1 VSPVEEL
8 RPAPRA
14 RGFRR
19 IVILLVSTVT
29 LPTAML
35 LAVGILMLVF
45 YRGQIDLVL
54 GVLVLSLVACL
65 GTGTALALV
74 LVRREESL
82 AELQLD
88 FVSKVSHELR
98 TPLTSIRMFVETLQA
113 REGTTPEEVD
123 ACLDVLARET
133 ARLSDRI
140 QRLLD
145 WGRMEAGKRVY
156 ERRPELVEDVVS
168 DAVRAFDA
176 ATVGRQVD
184 VEVDVAPG
192 LPLILADR
200 AAIVDALVNLL
211 SNAYKYAGADKRI
224 LLSARSD
231 ERWVRLS
238 VADEGV
244 GIARREQ
251 SRIFEKFYRS
261 DDRLARTVEGF
272 GLGLAIVR
280 HVVSHHRGKIELDSE
295 QGRGSVFTIA
305 LPAAAR

>member
-1 VSPVEEL
+1 MSVVDPL
-8 RPAPRA
+8 RPEPRT

-29 LPTAML
+29 LPTAIL
-35 LAVGILMLVF
+35 LAVGILMLVY
-45 YRGQIDLVL
+45 YRGRIDLVL

-74 LVRREESL
+74 LVRREASL

-98 TPLTSIRMFVETLQA
+98 TPLTSIRMFVETLQTKKA
-113 REGTTPEEVD
+113 TTPEEVD

-133 ARLSDRI
+133 ARLTDRI

-145 WGRMEAGKRVY
+145 WGRMEAGRRVY
-156 ERRPELVEDVVS
+156 ERKLEVVDDVVS

-176 ATVGRQVD
+176 ATVGRKVD
-184 VEVDVAPG
+184 VDVDVAPG

-200 AAIVDALVNLL
+200 AALVDALVNLL
-211 SNAYKYAGADKRI
+211 SNAYKYTGTEKRI
-224 LLSARSD
+224 LLAARCD

-238 VADEGV
+238 VSDDGM

-251 SRIFEKFYRS
+251 DRIFEKFYRS
-261 DDRLARTVEGF
+261 DDRLSRAVEGF
-272 GLGLAIVR
+272 GLGLAIVK
-280 HVVSHHRGKIELDSE
+280 HVVTHHRGRIELDSE
-295 QGRGSVFTIA
+295 PGRGSIFTIA
-305 LPAAAR
+305 LPVAAR